1 VRRLIPYP
9 LLTLALL
16 LLWLVLNDSIESA
29 HLLLGLLMGLLGG
42 AVYARLQP
50 RPAKQRGSWASAAKL
65 MWQVLVDIVHS
76 NIAVA
81 QIALRLRAPAR
92 VAGFLE
98 IALQLRD
105 PRGLAVLACIV
116 TATPGT
122 SWAHYD
128 AAANVLTL
136 HVLDLPAPVDQAAW
150 VGQFKNRYER
160 ALMEIFE

>member
-1 VRRLIPYP
+1 MRRLLPYP

-16 LLWLVLNDSIESA
+16 LLWLVLNNSVEPA
-29 HLLLGLLMGLLGG
+29 HLLLGLLIGLVGG

-50 RPAKQRGSWASAAKL
+50 RPDQVRGSWAPAAKL
-65 MWQVLVDIVHS
+65 MCQVLADIVRS

-81 QIALRLRAPAR
+81 PIALRLRAPGR
-92 VAGFLE
+92 VSGFLG
-98 IALQLRD
+98 IALRLRD

-128 AAANVLTL
+128 AADNVLTL